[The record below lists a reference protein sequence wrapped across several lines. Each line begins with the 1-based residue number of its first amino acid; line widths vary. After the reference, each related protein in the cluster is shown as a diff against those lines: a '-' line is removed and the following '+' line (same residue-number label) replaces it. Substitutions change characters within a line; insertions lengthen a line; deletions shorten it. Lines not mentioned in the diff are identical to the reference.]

1 MLKDRKVLIF
11 GDSLARGVVWDEA
24 RSRYVLSPRA
34 AVKRVAEETGMT
46 ILNRA
51 RMGMTAEGGL
61 ACMQADLDAGMTA
74 DTVLIE
80 FGGNDSDFDWRAI
93 SADPHAD
100 HQPKT
105 RIDTYEKDIRRMIE
119 MANGHGMSVVLCTL
133 PPIISENYFDF
144 FSRDGLNTDNI
155 LTWLGDKNKIYRFHE
170 RYSLVL
176 GRLAKEYGCRL
187 LDLRSAFLEKWDA
200 RPYYCRDGIHPNDMG
215 QELIADAVLA
225 QITPAL
231 A

>member
-74 DTVLIE
+74 DT
-80 FGGNDSDFDWRAI
+80 AI
-93 SADPHAD
+93 VVMAIVRTAMTNFTATTTMERQDLVAETVTISPLMATTSRMVAMIDDMTKKVTIDILLPTLAC
-100 HQPKT
+100 T
-105 RIDTYEKDIRRMIE
+105 AVERI
-119 MANGHGMSVVLCTL
+119 AG
-133 PPIISENYFDF
+133 
-144 FSRDGLNTDNI
+144 
-155 LTWLGDKNKIYRFHE
+155 
-170 RYSLVL
+170 
-176 GRLAKEYGCRL
+176 
-187 LDLRSAFLEKWDA
+187 
-200 RPYYCRDGIHPNDMG
+200 
-215 QELIADAVLA
+215 
-225 QITPAL
+225 
-231 A
+231 

>member
-1 MLKDRKVLIF
+1 MVF
-11 GDSLARGVVWDEA
+11 GDSLARGVVWDEG
-24 RSRYVLSPRA
+24 RGRYALSSCA
-34 AVKRVAEETGMT
+34 AVKQVADRTGLQ
-46 ILNRA
+46 IVNRA

-61 ACMQADLDAGMTA
+61 ACMQADLEGGMTA
-74 DTVLIE
+74 DRVLIE

-93 SADPHAD
+93 SEDPHAD

-105 RIDTYEKDIRRMIE
+105 RIETYEADIRSMIE
-119 MANGHGMSVVLCTL
+119 MAEMHGMPAVLCTL

-144 FSRDGLNTDNI
+144 FSRDGLNADNI

-176 GRLAKEYGCRL
+176 GRLAREYGCRL

-200 RPYYCRDGIHPNDMG
+200 HPYYCCDGIHPNDRG
-215 QELIADAVLA
+215 QSLIADTVLA
-225 QITPAL
+225 QIAPAL
-231 A
+231 V